1 MARLILASASPR
13 RSALLSG
20 LGVEF
25 QVEPADIDETPLA
38 SESPAGYV
46 RRMAAEKAAA
56 VLARHPHEA
65 GVVLA
70 SDTSVVA
77 GGAILG
83 KPLDRDDAA
92 AMLRGLSDGAHE
104 VLTAVCVCSDRD
116 LREVVVSTRV
126 VFGALTSATID
137 AYLAT
142 EEPWDKAGSYGIQG
156 LGGAFVTRIEGSYSN
171 VVGLPL
177 AETREL
183 LVAFGIPTALEV
195 DTEIAMKETKT

>member
-65 GVVLA
+65 VVVLA

-116 LREVVVSTRV
+116 LREVVVITRV

-183 LVAFGIPTALEV
+183 LVAFGIPTALDV
-195 DTEIAMKETKT
+195 DTEIAMKDTKT

>member
-1 MARLILASASPR
+1 
-13 RSALLSG
+13 
-20 LGVEF
+20 
-25 QVEPADIDETPLA
+25 
-38 SESPAGYV
+38 
-46 RRMAAEKAAA
+46 
-56 VLARHPHEA
+56 
-65 GVVLA
+65 
-70 SDTSVVA
+70 
-77 GGAILG
+77 
-83 KPLDRDDAA
+83 
-92 AMLRGLSDGAHE
+92 
-104 VLTAVCVCSDRD
+104 VLTAVCVCSDQD